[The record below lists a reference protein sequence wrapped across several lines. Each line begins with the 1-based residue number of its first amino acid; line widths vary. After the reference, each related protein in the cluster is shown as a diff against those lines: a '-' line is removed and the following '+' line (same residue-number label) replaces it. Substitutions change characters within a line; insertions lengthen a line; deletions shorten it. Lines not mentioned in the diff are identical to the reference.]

1 MDYDFY
7 KKKAEIRRRI
17 EKEGIPHTYISCNF
31 LMRYLL
37 PSLVQPGL
45 QTPPRD
51 KVKIFGDGN
60 VKAVFVKDCDVA
72 GYTICAID
80 DTRTLNKNQLIETW
94 ELKIGEKLEKIYI
107 TEEEL
112 LKSIHGNFT
121 IVIILTS
128 ASTPVA

>member
-37 PSLVQPGL
+37 PSLVQSGL

-60 VKAVFVKDCDVA
+60 VKVVFVKDCDVA

-80 DTRTLNKNQLIETW
+80 DTRTLNKVLY
-94 ELKIGEKLEKIYI
+94 LRVK
-107 TEEEL
+107 
-112 LKSIHGNFT
+112 
-121 IVIILTS
+121 TS
-128 ASTPVA
+128 RQCLFPESADRNLGVENWKEA